1 MEPATMSWSQTQ
13 QPKDL
18 HDQLTVLI
26 GSAIRLLGGEA
37 GVFVVANEA
46 FDPQSSEEYTLYGLS
61 ESALPILLAS
71 IQTGVQQ
78 GSARP
83 LVVETVS
90 PALLGQL
97 RLCYDAGA
105 DDVGAQFIP
114 PNQPIERCS
123 LFVHDQAGVLGILH
137 YLRRACKDTD
147 ASDGRSSSYAEW
159 LEGSEG
165 NLRLFIAQLAAGL
178 RFALKAQSLV
188 KEQERLAA
196 IFQHSAE
203 GILTVDTALRI
214 IDFNPAMERLTGWR
228 ENEVLGRFYY
238 EVLRPKDR
246 LGNELGMQDSLILQA
261 FAGQTVVNR
270 EIVISARDGQLFD
283 VSVAASC
290 VRSSKGEPTSGILT
304 VRDITRERQ
313 QEEQRS
319 TFISVISHELQ
330 TPIAII
336 KGYASTLARADATF
350 DKESLRNRLRT
361 VEEEADRLN
370 KLVGNLLY
378 ASRIQA
384 GGLQMELMP
393 LDLSNLVQKVTHR
406 LQVKSPGVTVKVDL
420 PSNLPTVM
428 ADRDRIEEVLENL
441 LDNAVKYSP
450 DKPLVTVVCR
460 ATGDEVIVSVSDAGM
475 GIYLREQ
482 EQIFDR
488 FYRVGNT
495 MTRSLQGAGL
505 GLYICRAIVEAHGG
519 RIWVESALHQGS
531 TFLFSLP
538 RLEKAHLPM
547 VVF

>member
-1 MEPATMSWSQTQ
+1 MSWSQTQ

-71 IQTGVQQ
+71 IQTGVQP

-188 KEQERLAA
+188 KEQERLSA
-196 IFQHSAE
+196 IFEHSAE
-203 GILTVDTALRI
+203 GILTVDSALRI

-228 ENEVLGRFYY
+228 ESEVLGRFYY

-246 LGNELGMQDSLILQA
+246 QGNDVGLQGSPILQA
-261 FAGQTVVNR
+261 FAGMDVVNR
-270 EIVISARDGQLFD
+270 EMVITARDGQRFD
-283 VSVAASC
+283 VSVTASC
-290 VRSSKGEPTSGILT
+290 IRSARGEPINGILN
-304 VRDITRERQ
+304 VRDISQERE

-336 KGYASTLARADATF
+336 KGYASTLARADAML
-350 DKESLRNRLRT
+350 DQEALHSRLIAI
-361 VEEEADRLN
+361 EEEADRLN
-370 KLVGNLLY
+370 KLVANLLY
-378 ASRIQA
+378 ASRIEA
-384 GGLQMELMP
+384 GGLQMEVAP
-393 LDLSNLVQKVTHR
+393 LDLASLVEGVVR
-406 LQVKSPGVTVKVDL
+406 RFRAKSPDFTVTVDI
-420 PSNLPTVM
+420 PANLPTVM
-428 ADRDRIEEVLENL
+428 ADRDRIEEVLQNL

-450 DKPLVTVVCR
+450 ERRTLTVACR
-460 ATGDEVIVSVSDAGM
+460 ATGDEVIVSVSDS
-475 GIYLREQ
+475 GIGISLRDQ
-482 EQIFDR
+482 EQIFNR
-488 FYRVGNT
+488 FRRVGNRL
-495 MTRSLQGAGL
+495 TRSTPGAGL

-519 RIWVESALHQGS
+519 SIWVDSTLHQGS
-531 TFLFSLP
+531 TFSFSLP
-538 RLEKAHLPM
+538 RVEKAQLPM